1 VLNVPLEVFVLV
13 RARLVPRS
21 RPFGIRFHYWQQGA
35 QLHAGP
41 LVVELPAQ
49 VGHRDVQWKR
59 GVTAESIK
67 GGLVEVDY
75 DWDQDVGPFEGRVV
89 VNL

>member
-1 VLNVPLEVFVLV
+1 MLNVALEVFVLV
-13 RARLVPRS
+13 RARLLPRP
-21 RPFGIRFHYWQQGA
+21 RPVGIRFHYWQQGA

-59 GVTAESIK
+59 GVTTEFIK
-67 GGLVEVDY
+67 GGLVEVED
-75 DWDQDVGPFEGRVV
+75 DGNQDVGPFEGRVV